1 MKISKNYIL
10 IICLILYGILG
21 SWLSIN
27 TGISHDEYH
36 EQLNW
41 ETNLKAIKLF
51 LTTGD
56 YQSLI
61 QYKDRYHGIAFHII
75 SQPIQYIFSNF
86 VSDLNNVSSYGG
98 YLIAKHIA
106 IFLTYSVSG
115 IFFYLIC
122 IGISKSFNF
131 SSLSTIIYLIYP
143 YLFGHAQINP
153 KDIPF
158 LSFWIINTYFFLL
171 ILENLYDS
179 KQVKIKSLIILSF
192 FTAFLISMRTLGILI
207 FIEYLIGIIVLLNY
221 KKIDFSIFYKIFIK
235 LVLIFLILFLIFL
248 YLLNPIFWHNP
259 LEFIN
264 SIKWMAKYQQD
275 VCTLTLGDCMRS
287 LSLPSSYYFIW
298 LFFKLPILII
308 FGYLLFPVI
317 EKKITSNKDQFK
329 SISYLTILISP
340 IVIILTFIFKGVA
353 VYDEIRHIMFILPMI
368 FIVSLFNIYLFN
380 FRFFYLCALPV
391 VLFLMLE
398 NLSINPYQYTWM
410 NSFAKLK
417 NIEKNFE
424 IDYWGISNKKLQQ
437 KIINHSNKN
446 NVNKSSCVYGD
457 LYTKEFLVNKK
468 FLCFK
473 NYGLLDAAITRPFY
487 AYKNV
492 RNVKRSNPKDCSL
505 IWNEHYMYTFY
516 SKKISVGTLWFCN

>member
-1 MKISKNYIL
+1 MKVSKNYIL
-10 IICLILYGILG
+10 IVCLIFYGLFG

-41 ETNLKAIKLF
+41 EINLKAIKLF
-51 LTTGD
+51 FTTGD
-56 YQSLI
+56 YQFLI

-75 SQPIQYIFSNF
+75 SQPIQFIFSNF
-86 VSDLNNVSSYGG
+86 VSNLNNVSSYGG

-106 IFLTYSVSG
+106 IFLTYSISG

-122 IGISKSFNF
+122 LSISKSFNF
-131 SSLSTIIYLIYP
+131 SVLSTIIYLIYP

-158 LSFWIINTYFFLL
+158 LSFWIINTYFFLM
-171 ILENLYDS
+171 ILESLYYA
-179 KQVKIKSLIILSF
+179 KQVKIKNLIILSF
-192 FTAFLISMRTLGILI
+192 LTAFLISIRTLGILI
-207 FIEYLIGIIVLLNY
+207 FIEYLIGVIVLLNY
-221 KKIDFSIFYKIFIK
+221 KKINFSNFYKIFIK
-235 LVLIFLILFLIFL
+235 LALIFLILFLFFL

-287 LSLPSSYYFIW
+287 LNLPSSYYFIW

-317 EKKITSNKDQFK
+317 EKKIISNKDQFK

-353 VYDEIRHIMFILPMI
+353 VYDEIRHVMFILPMI
-368 FIVSLFNIYLFN
+368 FIVSLFNIYLFSN
-380 FRFFYLCALPV
+380 RFFYLCAVPV
-391 VLFLMLE
+391 ILFLMLE

-410 NSFAKLK
+410 NSFAKFTD
-417 NIEKNFE
+417 IEKNFE
-424 IDYWGISNKKLQQ
+424 IDYWGISNKNLQK
-437 KIINHSNKN
+437 KIIKDSKTRDLDKN
-446 NVNKSSCVYGD
+446 ICIFGD
-457 LYTKEFLVNKK
+457 AYTKEFLNNAN
-468 FLCFK
+468 FSCFK
-473 NYGLLDAAITRPFY
+473 NYSEIDAEENRPFY

-492 RNVKRSNPKDCSL
+492 RNVKRSDPKDCEL
-505 IWNEHYMYTFY
+505 IWNEGYKYTFY
-516 SKKISVGTLWFCN
+516 KKKISTATLWFCD

>member
-1 MKISKNYIL
+1 MKVSKNYIL
-10 IICLILYGILG
+10 IVCLIFYGLFG

-41 ETNLKAIKLF
+41 EINLKAIKLF
-51 LTTGD
+51 FTTGD
-56 YQSLI
+56 YQFLI

-75 SQPIQYIFSNF
+75 SQPIQFIFSNF
-86 VSDLNNVSSYGG
+86 VSNLNNVSSYGG

-106 IFLTYSVSG
+106 IFLTYSISG

-122 IGISKSFNF
+122 LSISKSFNF
-131 SSLSTIIYLIYP
+131 SVLSTIIYLIYP

-158 LSFWIINTYFFLL
+158 LSFWIINTYFFLM
-171 ILENLYDS
+171 ILESLYYA
-179 KQVKIKSLIILSF
+179 KQVKIKNLIILSF
-192 FTAFLISMRTLGILI
+192 LTAFLISIRTLGILI
-207 FIEYLIGIIVLLNY
+207 FIEYLIGVIVLLNY
-221 KKIDFSIFYKIFIK
+221 KKINFSNFYKIFIK
-235 LVLIFLILFLIFL
+235 LALIFLILFLFFL

-287 LSLPSSYYFIW
+287 LNLPSSYYFIW

-317 EKKITSNKDQFK
+317 EKKIISNKDQFK

-353 VYDEIRHIMFILPMI
+353 VYDEIRHVMFILPMI
-368 FIVSLFNIYLFN
+368 FIVSLFNIYLFSN
-380 FRFFYLCALPV
+380 RFFYLCAVPV
-391 VLFLMLE
+391 ILFLMLE

-410 NSFAKLK
+410 NSFAKFTD
-417 NIEKNFE
+417 IEKNFE
-424 IDYWGISNKKLQQ
+424 IDYWGISNKNLQ
-437 KIINHSNKN
+437 KEIIKDSKTRDLDKN
-446 NVNKSSCVYGD
+446 ICIFGNA
-457 LYTKEFLVNKK
+457 YTKEFLNNTN
-468 FLCFK
+468 FSCFK
-473 NYGLLDAAITRPFY
+473 NYSEIDAEENRPFY

-492 RNVKRSNPKDCSL
+492 RNVKRSDPKDCEL
-505 IWNEHYMYTFY
+505 IWNEGYKYTFY
-516 SKKISVGTLWFCN
+516 KKKISTATLWFCD

>member
-221 KKIDFSIFYKIFIK
+221 KKIDFNIFYKIFIK
-235 LVLIFLILFLIFL
+235 LVLIFLILFLTFL

-287 LSLPSSYYFIW
+287 LSLPSSYYFI
-298 LFFKLPILII
+298 
-308 FGYLLFPVI
+308 
-317 EKKITSNKDQFK
+317 
-329 SISYLTILISP
+329 
-340 IVIILTFIFKGVA
+340 
-353 VYDEIRHIMFILPMI
+353 
-368 FIVSLFNIYLFN
+368 
-380 FRFFYLCALPV
+380 
-391 VLFLMLE
+391 
-398 NLSINPYQYTWM
+398 
-410 NSFAKLK
+410 
-417 NIEKNFE
+417 
-424 IDYWGISNKKLQQ
+424 
-437 KIINHSNKN
+437 
-446 NVNKSSCVYGD
+446 
-457 LYTKEFLVNKK
+457 
-468 FLCFK
+468 
-473 NYGLLDAAITRPFY
+473 
-487 AYKNV
+487 
-492 RNVKRSNPKDCSL
+492 
-505 IWNEHYMYTFY
+505 
-516 SKKISVGTLWFCN
+516 